1 MFVVIYIRHIKSSK
15 RSTTSSMNG
24 NKEIDLYM
32 QSLIET
38 PFLFSTCKQ
47 SLPLKN
53 FCTQITNNSTNKKLK
68 KKKTNRLYKP
78 RVAPSACMEDI
89 M

>member
-1 MFVVIYIRHIKSSK
+1 
-15 RSTTSSMNG
+15 MNG

-68 KKKTNRLYKP
+68 KKKT
-78 RVAPSACMEDI
+78 
-89 M
+89 

>member
-1 MFVVIYIRHIKSSK
+1 MFVVIYIRHIKSYK

-24 NKEIDLYM
+24 NKEINLYM

-38 PFLFSTCKQ
+38 PFLFSALKQ

-53 FCTQITNNSTNKKLK
+53 FCAQIANNSTNKKSK
-68 KKKTNRLYKP
+68 IIIGCTNT

>member
-1 MFVVIYIRHIKSSK
+1 MFVVIYIRHIKSCK

-24 NKEIDLYM
+24 NKKINLYM

-53 FCTQITNNSTNKKLK
+53 FCTQITNNATNKKLNK
-68 KKKTNRLYKP
+68 Q
-78 RVAPSACMEDI
+78 
-89 M
+89 